1 MAKLVWD
8 QTGERFYETGVKNVV
23 LYKYDS
29 TKSDYGNGVA
39 WNGVTSISE
48 SPSGADS
55 SAFYADDIK
64 YLELRAAEDFG
75 ATIEAYTYPD
85 EWKECDG
92 QASPVTGL
100 TIGQQTRV
108 KFGLC
113 YRTVLGNDAVGDS
126 YGYKLHIIYNAT
138 ASPSERSY
146 ESINDSPEPATMSWE
161 MSSTPVNVTGYKAT
175 SLITID
181 STKVDADKL
190 AALEEKLYGG
200 ESTEPT
206 LPSPDAVIALLK
218 SNND

>member
-92 QASPVTGL
+92 QASPIAGL

-218 SNND
+218 PNGD

>member
-29 TKSDYGNGVA
+29 VKSDYGNGVA

-92 QASPVTGL
+92 QASPIAGL

-200 ESTEPT
+200 ESAEPT

-218 SNND
+218 PNGD

>member
-1 MAKLVWD
+1 MSKLVWD
-8 QTGERFYETGVKNVV
+8 QTGERFYETGIKNVV

-29 TKSDYGNGVA
+29 TKSNYGNGVA

-181 STKVDADKL
+181 STKVDTDKL

-200 ESTEPT
+200 DSTQPT
-206 LPSPDAVIALLK
+206 LPSPDEVIAIFK
-218 SNND
+218 ATD